1 MDLEQIFSL
10 CSGLAMLGWLG
21 LALAPRLEFTRDTM
35 PSLIIP
41 IILGVTYAY
50 LMFSFSGSASDDGGF
65 GSLAEVKALFGVDA
79 LLLAGWIHYLAF
91 DLFIGAWIVRDAQEE
106 DQSLAGAAMLVFYID
121 GRAIWLVALPRFASR
136 QQCSSGLDLV
146 DQKTLETPASRLADY
161 PAQLWKLSRDI

>member
-1 MDLEQIFSL
+1 MDLEHIFSL

-21 LALAPRLEFTRDTM
+21 LAVAPRLEFTRDTM

-50 LMFSFSGSASDDGGF
+50 LMFSFSGSASEDGGF

-91 DLFIGAWIVRDAQEE
+91 DLFVGAWIVRDAQKEWI
-106 DQSLAGAAMLVFYID
+106 SH
-121 GRAIWLVALPRFASR
+121 WLVLPCLFFTLMAGPFGLLLYLVLRAANNAR
-136 QQCSSGLDLV
+136 QG
-146 DQKTLETPASRLADY
+146 
-161 PAQLWKLSRDI
+161 

>member
-65 GSLAEVKALFGVDA
+65 GSLAEVQALFGVDA

-91 DLFIGAWIVRDAQEE
+91 DLFVGAWIVRDAQEE
-106 DQSLAGAAMLVFYID
+106 WVSH
-121 GRAIWLVALPRFASR
+121 WLVLPCLFFTLMAGPFGLLLYLALRAANSAR
-136 QQCSSGLDLV
+136 QV
-146 DQKTLETPASRLADY
+146 
-161 PAQLWKLSRDI
+161 

>member
-91 DLFIGAWIVRDAQEE
+91 DLFVGAWIVRNAQEE
-106 DQSLAGAAMLVFYID
+106 WISH
-121 GRAIWLVALPRFASR
+121 WLVLPCLFFTLMAGPFGLLLYLALRAANSAR
-136 QQCSSGLDLV
+136 QG
-146 DQKTLETPASRLADY
+146 
-161 PAQLWKLSRDI
+161 

>member
-1 MDLEQIFSL
+1 MGLEQIFSL
-10 CSGLAMLGWLG
+10 CSGLAILGWLG

-50 LMFSFSGSASDDGGF
+50 LMVSFSGSASDDGGF

-91 DLFIGAWIVRDAQEE
+91 DLFVGAWIVRDAQSEWI
-106 DQSLAGAAMLVFYID
+106 SH
-121 GRAIWLVALPRFASR
+121 WLVLPCLFFTLMAGPFGLLLYLALRAAKSAR
-136 QQCSSGLDLV
+136 QG
-146 DQKTLETPASRLADY
+146 
-161 PAQLWKLSRDI
+161 

>member
-50 LMFSFSGSASDDGGF
+50 LMFSFSGSASDEGGF

-91 DLFIGAWIVRDAQEE
+91 DLFVGAWIVRDAQEE
-106 DQSLAGAAMLVFYID
+106 WVSH
-121 GRAIWLVALPRFASR
+121 WLVLPCLFFTLMAGPFGLLLYLALRAAKSAR
-136 QQCSSGLDLV
+136 HG
-146 DQKTLETPASRLADY
+146 
-161 PAQLWKLSRDI
+161 

>member
-50 LMFSFSGSASDDGGF
+50 LMFSFSGSASDEGGF

-79 LLLAGWIHYLAF
+79 LLLAGWIHYLAS
-91 DLFIGAWIVRDAQEE
+91 DLFVGAWIVRDAQEE
-106 DQSLAGAAMLVFYID
+106 WVSH
-121 GRAIWLVALPRFASR
+121 WLVLPCLFFTLMAGPFGLLLYLALRAANSAR
-136 QQCSSGLDLV
+136 QG
-146 DQKTLETPASRLADY
+146 
-161 PAQLWKLSRDI
+161 

>member
-50 LMFSFSGSASDDGGF
+50 LMFSFSGSASDEGGF

-91 DLFIGAWIVRDAQEE
+91 DLFVGAWIVRDAQEE
-106 DQSLAGAAMLVFYID
+106 WVSH
-121 GRAIWLVALPRFASR
+121 WLVLPCLLFTLMAGPFGLLLYLALRTVR
-136 QQCSSGLDLV
+136 QR
-146 DQKTLETPASRLADY
+146 TLMS
-161 PAQLWKLSRDI
+161 

>member
-50 LMFSFSGSASDDGGF
+50 LMFSFSGAASDDGGF
-65 GSLAEVKALFGVDA
+65 GSLAQVKALFGVDA

-91 DLFIGAWIVRDAQEE
+91 DLFVGAWIVRDAQEE
-106 DQSLAGAAMLVFYID
+106 WISH
-121 GRAIWLVALPRFASR
+121 WLVLPCLFFTLMAGPFGLLLYLALRAANSAR
-136 QQCSSGLDLV
+136 QG
-146 DQKTLETPASRLADY
+146 
-161 PAQLWKLSRDI
+161 

>member
-1 MDLEQIFSL
+1 MDLEQVFSF

-41 IILGVTYAY
+41 VILGVTYAY
-50 LMFSFSGSASDDGGF
+50 LMFSFSGSASEDGGF

-91 DLFIGAWIVRDAQEE
+91 DLFVGAWIVRDAQKEWI
-106 DQSLAGAAMLVFYID
+106 SH
-121 GRAIWLVALPRFASR
+121 WLVLPCLFFTLMAGPFGLLLYLVLRAANNAR
-136 QQCSSGLDLV
+136 QG
-146 DQKTLETPASRLADY
+146 
-161 PAQLWKLSRDI
+161 